1 MVNFPQDG
9 HPVLIVY
16 NLCIFR
22 LVQLFMSVIILIL
35 VLLILCLGDII
46 WENCNEIFGDFL
58 TRAPVQHDGKDNIDH
73 EH

>member
-9 HPVLIVY
+9 HPVLIVC

-22 LVQLFMSVIILIL
+22 LAQLSMLVIFLIL